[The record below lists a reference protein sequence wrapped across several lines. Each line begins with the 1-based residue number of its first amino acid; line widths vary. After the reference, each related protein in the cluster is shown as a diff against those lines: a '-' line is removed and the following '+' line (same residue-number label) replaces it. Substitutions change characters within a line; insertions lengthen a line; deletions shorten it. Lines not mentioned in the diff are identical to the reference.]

1 LSILTAVAC
10 IFIIAT
16 IAAKIRGLD
25 ITCGYFGH
33 ASKNRSFSAHIALDL
48 SPLAALIALCICE
61 RTREKWALQNRP
73 T

>member
-1 LSILTAVAC
+1 LTAVAC